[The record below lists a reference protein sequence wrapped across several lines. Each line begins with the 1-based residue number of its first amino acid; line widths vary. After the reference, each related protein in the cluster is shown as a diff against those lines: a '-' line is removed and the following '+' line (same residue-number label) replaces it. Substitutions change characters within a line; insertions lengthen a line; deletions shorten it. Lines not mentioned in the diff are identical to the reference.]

1 MYKIE
6 EKNFENLSD
15 ALTYAKELGTFV
27 TIKGDNMEICG
38 KFGVDSIKEGICPD
52 GITYDWRKRR

>member
-6 EKNFENLSD
+6 EKIFENLSD